1 VGTVVACAIA
11 GLAVVG
17 CAVGGGGG
25 GDPAADTAATN
36 AAGDDAVTV
45 GSFDFAESEVLA
57 TLYAEVLEM
66 HGYDVD
72 LQLAVGPRELLLPAL
87 ARGLIDVVPEYAGTA
102 LHFVST
108 GRDVPAADPAT
119 THEALVDALAADGR
133 VVALAPSPAQDA
145 NAIVVT
151 ERTAEELGLETISDL
166 IPVADRLTFGGPPE
180 CPSRPFCLQGL
191 ESRYGLD
198 FGEFLALDAGGPVTR
213 RALRQGHA
221 DVALLFTT
229 DPSIGVG
236 GFVELVDDLGLQPA
250 ENVTPLV
257 HRDVVARWGDD
268 FEAVVDDVSR
278 RLSTAEL
285 RGMNLRVNAGASVD
299 DVTEFWLR
307 SEGLR

>member
-1 VGTVVACAIA
+1 
-11 GLAVVG
+11 
-17 CAVGGGGG
+17 
-25 GDPAADTAATN
+25 
-36 AAGDDAVTV
+36 
-45 GSFDFAESEVLA
+45 
-57 TLYAEVLEM
+57 
-66 HGYDVD
+66 
-72 LQLAVGPRELLLPAL
+72 
-87 ARGLIDVVPEYAGTA
+87 
-102 LHFVST
+102 
-108 GRDVPAADPAT
+108 
-119 THEALVDALAADGR
+119 
-133 VVALAPSPAQDA
+133 
-145 NAIVVT
+145 
-151 ERTAEELGLETISDL
+151 
-166 IPVADRLTFGGPPE
+166 
-180 CPSRPFCLQGL
+180 
-191 ESRYGLD
+191 LD

-257 HRDVVARWGDD
+257 HRDVVARWGGD

-285 RGMNLRVNAGASVD
+285 RGMNLRVNAGATVD